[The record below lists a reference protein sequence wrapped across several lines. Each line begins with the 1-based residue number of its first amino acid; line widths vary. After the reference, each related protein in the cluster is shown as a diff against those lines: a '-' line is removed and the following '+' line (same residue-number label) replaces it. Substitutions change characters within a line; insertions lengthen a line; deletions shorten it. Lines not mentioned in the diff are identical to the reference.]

1 MKVNVTYLL
10 NLNIITKSLFMGIA
24 ILYLV
29 LGGGVVWDVCADI
42 SPDERVALIALYNS
56 TAGDNWSN
64 SNQWKEPP
72 LHTDGFAMPG
82 TENNWHGITLDAA
95 ETTVER
101 IDLYDNDLKGTI
113 SPELGNLT
121 NLVSLQL
128 SRNQLTGSIPPEIGN
143 LSNLQ
148 GLYLSR
154 NELTGS
160 IPSQIGDLLHLLYL
174 NLGDN
179 QLTGSI
185 PPEIGSLSN
194 LQELYLGDNQLTGSI
209 PSQIGNL
216 TSLMRL
222 YLSWNELTGSI
233 PPEIGTLSNLQELHL
248 EGHQLTGSI
257 PSEIGNLTNLV
268 YLYLA
273 YNELTGS
280 IPTEIGALSNLVR
293 LQLYRNQLTGSIPS
307 EIGNLTNLVRLYLNS
322 NNLTGSIPT
331 SLTNLI
337 NLSDIATDIG
347 YNALYNDDD
356 TLRVFLN
363 SKDPD
368 WEDTQTIAPEN
379 VAAASASS
387 SSIQVSWTP
396 ITYTAGPGG
405 YRVFHSTTSNGP
417 YTLFGTTADK
427 PVSQME
433 ITGLDSSTTYY
444 CIVQTRTESYGSN
457 WNTVDSGYTEEVSA
471 TTTQNPGGTE
481 GRRRGGGGCFIATAA
496 FGTTAESHVGILR
509 NFRDQYLHSCQF
521 GRKFISTYYKYSPPV
536 AHFISKHETLRA
548 VVRIGLLPLIAVSYA
563 MLHFG
568 PTLTLTIIA
577 LLLIPP
583 IFLVSFHR
591 RRARAVR

>member
-1 MKVNVTYLL
+1 MASGSDDDSKSYEFLGNLIENAGYGVWISAVSIRAVYRKRRIQYMKVNVTYLL

-24 ILYLV
+24 IVWLV

-42 SPDERVALIALYNS
+42 PPDERKALIALYNG
-56 TAGDNWSN
+56 TDGDNWSYRAG
-64 SNQWKEPP
+64 WKEPP

-82 TENNWHGITLDAA
+82 TESNWYGITLSAGNM
-95 ETTVER
+95 TVER
-101 IDLYDNDLKGTI
+101 IGLYDNNLRGTI
-113 SPELGNLT
+113 SPELGKLT
-121 NLVSLQL
+121 NLVELQL

-148 GLYLSR
+148 GLRLSR

-160 IPSQIGDLLHLLYL
+160 IPSEIGDLSHLLYL
-174 NLGDN
+174 HLN
-179 QLTGSI
+179 
-185 PPEIGSLSN
+185 
-194 LQELYLGDNQLTGSI
+194 DNQLTGSI
-209 PSQIGNL
+209 PSDIGNL
-216 TSLMRL
+216 T
-222 YLSWNELTGSI
+222 N
-233 PPEIGTLSNLQELHL
+233 L
-248 EGHQLTGSI
+248 EGLILGANQLTGSI
-257 PSEIGNLTNLV
+257 PSEIGNPTNLA
-268 YLYLA
+268 YLYLG
-273 YNELTGS
+273 YNRLTGS
-280 IPTEIGALSNLVR
+280 IP
-293 LQLYRNQLTGSIPS
+293 P

-568 PTLTLTIIA
+568 PTLTLTII
-577 LLLIPP
+577 LFLLIPP

-591 RRARAVR
+591 SRLRC

>member
-24 ILYLV
+24 IVYLV
-29 LGGGVVWDVCADI
+29 FGGGMVWDVCADI
-42 SPDERVALIALYNS
+42 SPDERKALIALYNS
-56 TAGDNWSN
+56 TDGDNWNN

-72 LHTDGFAMPG
+72 LDADGFAMPG
-82 TENNWHGITLDAA
+82 TESNWYGISLDGA

-101 IDLYDNDLKGTI
+101 IDLYDNNLRGAI

-121 NLVSLQL
+121 SLVRLQL
-128 SRNQLTGSIPPEIGN
+128 SRNQLTGSIPLEIGN

-148 GLYLSR
+148 RLHLWR

-160 IPSQIGDLLHLLYL
+160 IPSQIGDLSNLLCL
-174 NLGDN
+174 DLSDN

-194 LQELYLGDNQLTGSI
+194 LQELYVGQNQLTGSI
-209 PSQIGNL
+209 PSEIGNL
-216 TSLMRL
+216 TSLMEL
-222 YLSWNELTGSI
+222 YLSWNQLTGSI
-233 PPEIGTLSNLQELHL
+233 PPEIGTLSNLQRLSL
-248 EGHQLTGSI
+248 EGHQLTGTI
-257 PSEIGNLTNLV
+257 TSEIGNLTNLM

-273 YNELTGS
+273 YNGLTGS
-280 IPTEIGALSNLVR
+280 IPTEIGTLTNLVR
-293 LQLYRNQLTGSIPS
+293 LHLSRNQLTGSIPP
-307 EIGNLTNLVRLYLNS
+307 EIGNLTNLVRLHLNS
-322 NNLTGSIPT
+322 NNLTGTIPT
-331 SLTNLI
+331 SLTDLI
-337 NLSDIATDIG
+337 NLSDTTTDIG
-347 YNALYNDDD
+347 YNALYTDDD

-363 SKDPD
+363 GKDPD

-379 VAAASASS
+379 VAAAPVSS
-387 SSIQVSWTP
+387 SSIQVSLTP

-405 YRVFHSTTSNGP
+405 YRVFHSATSDGP

-427 PVSQME
+427 SVSQME

-444 CIVQTRTESYGSN
+444 CIVQTRTEPNGSN
-457 WNTVDSGYTEEVSA
+457 PNTVDSDYSEEVSA
-471 TTTQNPGGTE
+471 TTAQNPGGTE
-481 GRRRGGGGCFIATAA
+481 DRRRGGGGCFIATAA
-496 FGTTAESHVGILR
+496 FGSPMERHVGILR
-509 NFRDQYLHSCQF
+509 DFRDQYLHSCQF
-521 GRKFISTYYKYSPPV
+521 GRKFISTYYRYSPPV
-536 AHFISKHETLRA
+536 AHLISKDETLKT
-548 VVRIGLLPLIAVSYA
+548 VVRIGLLPLVAVSYA

-591 RRARAVR
+591 SRLRS